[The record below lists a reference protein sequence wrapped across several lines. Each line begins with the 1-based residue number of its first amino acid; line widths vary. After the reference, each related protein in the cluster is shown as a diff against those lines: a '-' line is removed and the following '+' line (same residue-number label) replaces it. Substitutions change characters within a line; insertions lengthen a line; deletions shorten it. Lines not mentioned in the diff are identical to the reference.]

1 VGREEG
7 HLVHQAPPGP
17 PRLSPRLL
25 GADDDL
31 SRLEAAPD
39 ERSAPLDDRD
49 GTAPAAVRRDRLA
62 ERKDVRGPIDPAK
75 ASIELAHVGVGH
87 EDEIH
92 GRILWQAVGA
102 RGATDG
108 GADRSEIARGIARDR
123 DAHFEFWQYLVRDGS
138 EGQALGALHELG
150 VLGALFPEIGRLR
163 ARAQHSLYH
172 VYTVDTH
179 TVFAL
184 QRLMRLRAGALADV
198 EPELT
203 RIARAQQRPLVLM
216 LGLLFHDLGK
226 GLGPD
231 HSARGAELVRAYAQ
245 RVALDPADAAD
256 VEWLVLAHLKM
267 SHLSQRR
274 DLEDMALIEA
284 FARELRTVERLQ
296 MLYLLTYAD
305 MASVSAENW
314 TDWKSRLLRLLYEK
328 AHATLLAEGL
338 DGPEH
343 EHTLEL
349 RRERLASALAP
360 LVGDDAAAR
369 SAVSEFAQALPERY
383 ASIVPPADAARH
395 LKLWLVAK
403 KSGFSAE
410 LRQSQSGGAELTL
423 VAPDRPGLLAVF
435 SAALAANG
443 IDILAAEVNSLEDG
457 IALDQFI
464 VREPGGGAPAPGRW
478 NAAHADLL
486 RLRASA

>member
-1 VGREEG
+1 
-7 HLVHQAPPGP
+7 
-17 PRLSPRLL
+17 
-25 GADDDL
+25 
-31 SRLEAAPD
+31 
-39 ERSAPLDDRD
+39 
-49 GTAPAAVRRDRLA
+49 
-62 ERKDVRGPIDPAK
+62 
-75 ASIELAHVGVGH
+75 
-87 EDEIH
+87 
-92 GRILWQAVGA
+92 
-102 RGATDG
+102 
-108 GADRSEIARGIARDR
+108 
-123 DAHFEFWQYLVRDGS
+123 
-138 EGQALGALHELG
+138 
-150 VLGALFPEIGRLR
+150 
-163 ARAQHSLYH
+163 
-172 VYTVDTH
+172 
-179 TVFAL
+179 
-184 QRLMRLRAGALADV
+184 
-198 EPELT
+198 
-203 RIARAQQRPLVLM
+203 
-216 LGLLFHDLGK
+216 
-226 GLGPD
+226 
-231 HSARGAELVRAYAQ
+231 
-245 RVALDPADAAD
+245 
-256 VEWLVLAHLKM
+256 M

-464 VREPGGGAPAPGRW
+464 VREPGGGAHAPRIPTVSCSAGCAARHGRHRRRRTSRPRCGSTTSPARIAPLSTCSRRTGRGSCTPSPMPCTGQERPSRSLESPRKGTARPTPSTFVRHPGGQAPARS
-478 NAAHADLL
+478 LPTIGC
-486 RLRASA
+486 ASSRPPWRRPSLSWPEGPETFP